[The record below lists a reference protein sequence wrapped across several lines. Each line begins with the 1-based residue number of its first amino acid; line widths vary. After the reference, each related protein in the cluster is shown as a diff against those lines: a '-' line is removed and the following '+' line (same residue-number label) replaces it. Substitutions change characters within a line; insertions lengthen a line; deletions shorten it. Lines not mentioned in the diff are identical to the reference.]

1 MNMVFVSN
9 TSQLQSNTSQLQSNT
24 SQLQSN
30 TSQLQSNPIV
40 YTQSVITSISS
51 PQIKNITT
59 SRSIS
64 SSMSRFSMNGIFAAR
79 GRPRG

>member
-1 MNMVFVSN
+1 MPIKMNMVFV
-9 TSQLQSNTSQLQSNT
+9 
-24 SQLQSN
+24 SN

-40 YTQSVITSISS
+40 YTQSVITPISS

-59 SRSIS
+59 SR
-64 SSMSRFSMNGIFAAR
+64 SMSRFSMNGIFAAR

>member
-1 MNMVFVSN
+1 MEYIYVLYKMPIKMNMVFV
-9 TSQLQSNTSQLQSNT
+9 
-24 SQLQSN
+24 SN

-40 YTQSVITSISS
+40 YTQSVITPISS

-59 SRSIS
+59 SR
-64 SSMSRFSMNGIFAAR
+64 SMSRFSMNGIFAAR

>member
-1 MNMVFVSN
+1 MYVYNTKMEYIYVLYKMPIKMNMVFV
-9 TSQLQSNTSQLQSNT
+9 
-24 SQLQSN
+24 SN

-40 YTQSVITSISS
+40 YTQSVITPISS

-59 SRSIS
+59 SR
-64 SSMSRFSMNGIFAAR
+64 SMSRFSMNGIFAAR

>member
-1 MNMVFVSN
+1 MEYIYVLYKMPIKMNMVFV
-9 TSQLQSNTSQLQSNT
+9 SNT

-40 YTQSVITSISS
+40 YTQSVITPISS

-59 SRSIS
+59 SRSR
-64 SSMSRFSMNGIFAAR
+64 SMSRFSMNGIFAAR